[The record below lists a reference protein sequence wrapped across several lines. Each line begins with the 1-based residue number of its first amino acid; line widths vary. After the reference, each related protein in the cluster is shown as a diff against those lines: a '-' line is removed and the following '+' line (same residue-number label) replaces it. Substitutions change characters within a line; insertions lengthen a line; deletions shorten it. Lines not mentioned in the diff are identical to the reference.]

1 MIDELDLLKKNWQ
14 KIDQTF
20 IQVSEN
26 QIYKMIHQKSTN
38 IVKWILMISIIELAF
53 FILSTIYFKF
63 SNNKDLILT
72 PNEKIYFNLFEFI
85 SLVILLFYIYKFY
98 KNYKKISFDNSLKD
112 LLKNIVNTRKTVEN
126 YVKITMGY
134 SILSA
139 YFLVGMVMVNHGI
152 LQNILVKFTEKG
164 GSFLFYIIL
173 IFTIFISVA
182 IVYGIMW
189 LFYKLLYGILLK
201 KLLQNYKEIK
211 QMEL

>member
-164 GSFLFYIIL
+164 GSFLFYVIL

>member
-164 GSFLFYIIL
+164 GSFLFYVIL

-201 KLLQNYKEIK
+201 NLLQNYKEIK